1 MKKMCLPLAF
11 GVLCFASAPA
21 RAQQQ
26 LAVPPMSN
34 PPVTYGYDLK
44 PQAVFDL
51 DQAGQKFV
59 DLATAIPAEK
69 YSYRPAPGVRSIGE
83 VYLHVTAANY
93 LFLEAL
99 SSPAPAKYKA
109 KDWETSITNK
119 DAIIAELRQSFAN
132 AHAVMEKVSTTDIA
146 KPMTQFGPEAVE
158 GDLEYGMVTHLH
170 EHLGQSIAYA
180 RAVGVTP
187 PWTAAAEAAA
197 KKKAAGGK
205 PADGPKP
212 E

>member
-1 MKKMCLPLAF
+1 MKKMWLPLAF
-11 GVLCFASAPA
+11 GVFSLAGSAA

-26 LAVPPMSN
+26 PPLPPMSD

-44 PQAVFDL
+44 PQAIFDL
-51 DQAGQKFV
+51 DQAGIKFV
-59 DLATAIPAEK
+59 DLASAIPAEK

-83 VYLHVTAANY
+83 VYLHVAAANY
-93 LFLEAL
+93 LILEAL
-99 SSPAPAKYKA
+99 STPAPGKYKA

-119 DAIIAELRQSFAN
+119 DAIVAELKQSFAN
-132 AHAVMEKVSTTDIA
+132 AHAVMEKISTTDIA
-146 KPMTQFGPEAVE
+146 KPMKQFGPEAVE
-158 GDLEYGMVTHLH
+158 GDFEYGVVTHLH

-197 KKKAAGGK
+197 KKKAAEGK
-205 PADGPKP
+205 PADGAKP